1 MAIQVPASPGASG
14 RSANMRAI
22 RRRDT
27 SPERNLRS
35 ELHRRG
41 FRFRVDY
48 PVPVE
53 GSRPPR
59 PDIAF
64 IRQQLAVFVDGCFW
78 HGCPLH
84 SVIPRKNVTYW
95 AAKIAR
101 NKERDREHEI
111 RLSEAGWDV
120 IRVWEHDDPAEA
132 ADRLEARLNP
142 V

>member
-1 MAIQVPASPGASG
+1 
-14 RSANMRAI
+14 
-22 RRRDT
+22 
-27 SPERNLRS
+27 
-35 ELHRRG
+35 
-41 FRFRVDY
+41 
-48 PVPVE
+48 
-53 GSRPPR
+53 
-59 PDIAF
+59 
-64 IRQQLAVFVDGCFW
+64 
-78 HGCPLH
+78 LH

>member
-1 MAIQVPASPGASG
+1 
-14 RSANMRAI
+14 MRAI

-27 SPERNLRS
+27 SPERSLRS

-53 GSRPPR
+53 GSRAPR

-64 IRQQLAVFVDGCFW
+64 TRRRLAVFVDGCFW

-84 SVIPRKNVTYW
+84 SAIPRKNVTYW

-120 IRVWEHDDPAEA
+120 IRVWEHDDLAEA